1 MIKVYQIDNQKF
13 FEKNRSSSLMYDPD
27 YPQFN
32 NTTVLDTFKKGAYIH
47 VADLDVDTLDE
58 AFEVGNI
65 GPEDKYTRYE
75 RMRSVSV
82 GDVLMMQD
90 DPNIYVVAGM
100 GFVNV
105 GLPLI

>member
-13 FEKNRSSSLMYDPD
+13 FEKNKTSSLMYDPD

-32 NTTVLDTFKKGAYIH
+32 NTTVLNAFKNGEYIH

-65 GPEDKYTRYE
+65 GPEEKYTRYE
-75 RMRSVSV
+75 RMHSVSV
-82 GDVLMMQD
+82 GDVL
-90 DPNIYVVAGM
+90 NGEINHLTEK
-100 GFVNV
+100 NV
-105 GLPLI
+105 SSIKIIEKLIK

>member
-13 FEKNRSSSLMYDPD
+13 FEKNKTSSLMYDPD

-32 NTTVLDTFKKGAYIH
+32 NTTVLNAFKNGEYIH

-65 GPEDKYTRYE
+65 GPEEKYTRYE
-75 RMRSVSV
+75 RMHSVSV
-82 GDVLMMQD
+82 GDVLMMED
-90 DPNIYVVAGM
+90 DPNIYVVAGV
-100 GFVNV
+100 GFVMV
-105 GLPLI
+105 GLPLN